1 MERGDE
7 RDEAYG
13 VAGAVHSTTDR
24 HVAMGG
30 HLFVQF
36 GSASRAFPDFL
47 PTSGITLSGV
57 QVSYAKMVSIAIG
70 GVSVAGLYAFL
81 RLSRLGVAMRA
92 VGLKGLFFTLSSQK
106 TSADR

>member
-1 MERGDE
+1 MVSRSRIVFFLVGVALVAGVVAVAWPRGDE

-36 GSASRAFPDFL
+36 GCSSCH
-47 PTSGITLSGV
+47 G
-57 QVSYAKMVSIAIG
+57 Q
-70 GVSVAGLYAFL
+70 AG
-81 RLSRLGVAMRA
+81 
-92 VGLKGLFFTLSSQK
+92 
-106 TSADR
+106 